1 MIVYQYLLG
10 GLSSILYECMFNLN
24 INAMFNLRW
33 SVLALYMVLPL
44 QAQEI
49 DWDKVNSNTILNLI
63 TKQNI
68 EMNAGY
74 SNIIQMGDY
83 NNAELSL
90 NNKTI
95 ITVKQLGDYNAL
107 YFINSFTDKET
118 KAAIITQGSNN
129 IVDVTGSNSIS
140 DGIQINVKGD
150 NRTVFMRNY

>member
-1 MIVYQYLLG
+1 
-10 GLSSILYECMFNLN
+10 MFT
-24 INAMFNLRW
+24 LRW
-33 SVLALYMVLPL
+33 SVFALFALLRV

-63 TKQNI
+63 ARQQTDQSSY
-68 EMNAGY
+68 G

-90 NNKTI
+90 NARTNI
-95 ITVKQLGDYNAL
+95 VVKQLGDFNTL

-118 KAAIITQGSNN
+118 KAAVTAQGNNN
-129 IVDVTGSNSIS
+129 IIDVTGSNSIS

-150 NRTVFMRNY
+150 NKTVFMRNY

>member
-1 MIVYQYLLG
+1 MPDIK
-10 GLSSILYECMFNLN
+10 MFFNLN
-24 INAMFNLRW
+24 INAMFTLKW
-33 SVLALYMVLPL
+33 SVLALCMVLPL

-49 DWDKVNSNTILNLI
+49 DWDKVNSNTVFNLI
-63 TKQNI
+63 TRQNM
-68 EMNAGY
+68 EMNTGY
-74 SNIIQMGDY
+74 SSNIVQMGDY

-95 ITVKQLGDYNAL
+95 ITVSQLGDYNAL

-129 IVDVTGSNSIS
+129 IIDVTGSNSIS
-140 DGIQINVKGD
+140 DGIQINVRGD

>member
-1 MIVYQYLLG
+1 
-10 GLSSILYECMFNLN
+10 MFTLK
-24 INAMFNLRW
+24 W
-33 SVLALYMVLPL
+33 SFLALCMVLPL

-49 DWDKVNSNTILNLI
+49 DWDKVNSNTILNLVAR
-63 TKQNI
+63 QNV
-68 EMNAGY
+68 EMNTGY

-83 NNAELSL
+83 NHAELSL

-95 ITVKQLGDYNAL
+95 IAVKQLGDYNAL

-129 IVDVTGSNSIS
+129 IIDVTGSNSIS

-150 NRTVFMRNY
+150 NRTIFMRNY